1 MSKKIIRLR
10 DAELAAYGVKAPV
23 TLPRMPH

>member
-1 MSKKIIRLR
+1 MSKSIKAAR